1 MKHSEIINVV
11 IIEDN
16 KFIRDGWELVLQN
29 EKDLQLISSYGSCEE
44 AFKNDDIALAD
55 IVLMDI
61 GLPGMSGID
70 GVKYLKEK
78 FPKMI
83 IIMFTV
89 YEDDDKIF
97 DALCAGAVGYL
108 LKKTEPSLLA
118 SALRDAYHGGSPM
131 TPSVARK
138 IISTFQKINI
148 KSFNGKNVE
157 LNERENQILT
167 LMAKGKSYKEIADE
181 IFLSIDGVTYHI
193 RNIYEKLNV
202 HSRSEAVAEGFK
214 KRIIKPPTP

>member
-1 MKHSEIINVV
+1 MKYSEIINVV

-29 EKDLQLISSYGSCEE
+29 EKDLQLINSYGSCEE
-44 AFKNDDIALAD
+44 AFKNDNIALAD

-83 IIMFTV
+83 IIMFTI

-138 IISTFQKINI
+138 IIATFQKINI
-148 KSFNGKNVE
+148 TSFNGKNVE